1 MDEPERP
8 PLHGFFARMQRMASA
23 AFLAVP
29 FAGPYLADVLNRVL
43 IPTLTP
49 FRNRLV
55 GALLRPFTPA
65 ARAPR
70 GRARP

>member
-1 MDEPERP
+1 MDEPEP
-8 PLHGFFARMQRMASA
+8 APLQGFFTRLHAVATA

-55 GALLRPFTPA
+55 GALLRPFRPA
-65 ARAPR
+65 PAP
-70 GRARP
+70 GRTRSP

>member
-8 PLHGFFARMQRMASA
+8 PLLGVFTRMHALATA

-55 GALLRPFTPA
+55 GALLRPFTPGA
-65 ARAPR
+65 PAPR